1 MSTLEAEVES
11 CDAVFFSEF
20 AELLK
25 LVVSPSGMQHLRTP
39 PRHFFPAGAS
49 PMRRPSPLS
58 LYPWRESHE
67 MCIRVCAAQEAS
79 SSCLL
84 SIPNGRIQ
92 PVQLQVRPA
101 ARPA

>member
-39 PRHFFPAGAS
+39 SRHFFPAGAS
-49 PMRRPSPLS
+49 PMRRPSQLTPVPVARIS
-58 LYPWRESHE
+58 RKMHPCVRRKQAHHTFCPCVHPEHP
-67 MCIRVCAAQEAS
+67 AS
-79 SSCLL
+79 
-84 SIPNGRIQ
+84 
-92 PVQLQVRPA
+92 
-101 ARPA
+101 

>member
-25 LVVSPSGMQHLRTP
+25 LVLSPSGMQHLRTP
-39 PRHFFPAGAS
+39 SRTFFPAGAS

-67 MCIRVCAAQEAS
+67 MCIRVCAGS
-79 SSCLL
+79 
-84 SIPNGRIQ
+84 
-92 PVQLQVRPA
+92 
-101 ARPA
+101 